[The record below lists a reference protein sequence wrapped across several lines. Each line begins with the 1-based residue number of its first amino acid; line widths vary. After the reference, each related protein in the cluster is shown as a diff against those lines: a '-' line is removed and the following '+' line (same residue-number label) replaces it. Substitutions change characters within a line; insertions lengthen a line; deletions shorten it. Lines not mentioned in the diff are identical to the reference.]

1 MDGPS
6 KTEEARRYVSTLRNE
21 DTTNVLKLLYLTSK
35 LSRLRETD
43 QRGRCPPGP
52 SARWHRPGL
61 SAARSPNG
69 APLGSGSG
77 PVRRRAP
84 AGAGPERAGRRE
96 HGTQQVQGGDGRQA
110 QRGHGARP
118 SGPKRIPRRTGG
130 RAGG

>member
-43 QRGRCPPGP
+43 RRGRCPPRP

-61 SAARSPNG
+61 SAARSPNE
-69 APLGSGSG
+69 APLGSGS
-77 PVRRRAP
+77 AP
-84 AGAGPERAGRRE
+84 APCRQPDALAACLSSDSRRNSCSTSTRQSC
-96 HGTQQVQGGDGRQA
+96 HGTCPRGRP
-110 QRGHGARP
+110 ARDSSAAP
-118 SGPKRIPRRTGG
+118 SSQP
-130 RAGG
+130 